1 MSGDKIACKQE
12 YENHRGVEQK
22 IVVGRNEFSQWPRY
36 ARKSSRAIRKPG
48 FADEEQSQDLSSR
61 YRNYCEVILPK
72 PERWQGD
79 KESCKGRH
87 EDSCNQGEYE
97 IVSTQC
103 KQGRRVCA
111 NSEERNLSVIHQ
123 SSESRFNIQTDCK
136 NAKYPCIDQSIEY
149 EI

>member
-79 KESCKGRH
+79 KESRKGRH
-87 EDSCNQGEYE
+87 ENGSCQSYQE
-97 IVSTQC
+97 IVSAQC
-103 KQGRRVCA
+103 
-111 NSEERNLSVIHQ
+111 
-123 SSESRFNIQTDCK
+123 
-136 NAKYPCIDQSIEY
+136 
-149 EI
+149 